1 MGAGEHG
8 FILGVDLDG
17 VCADFFA
24 GMRKVASEWLEVPLD
39 ELSTDVS
46 WDFRQWGLEA
56 AGGYEALHRF
66 AVVQRDLFRH
76 LDPIPHASVV
86 LRRLSNRGVR
96 IRVVTQRLFIKH
108 FHLQGAMQTIEW
120 LDNYDFRYWDLCFLQ
135 DKTAVGADLFVEDA
149 PKNIEML
156 RASGVDTICFA
167 NSTNKHIADPRAN
180 DWNEVEAL
188 VMERFSA
195 SRT

>member
-1 MGAGEHG
+1 
-8 FILGVDLDG
+8 
-17 VCADFFA
+17 
-24 GMRKVASEWLEVPLD
+24 
-39 ELSTDVS
+39 
-46 WDFRQWGLEA
+46 
-56 AGGYEALHRF
+56 
-66 AVVQRDLFRH
+66 
-76 LDPIPHASVV
+76 
-86 LRRLSNRGVR
+86 
-96 IRVVTQRLFIKH
+96 
-108 FHLQGAMQTIEW
+108 MQTIEW